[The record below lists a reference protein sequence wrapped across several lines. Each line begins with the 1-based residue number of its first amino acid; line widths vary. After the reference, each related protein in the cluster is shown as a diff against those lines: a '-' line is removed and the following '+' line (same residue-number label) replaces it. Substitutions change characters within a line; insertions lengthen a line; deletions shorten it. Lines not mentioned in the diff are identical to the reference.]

1 MKPKIRA
8 LAPKDKPSII
18 KILNSLSEFKPFEV
32 VVAEELIDSYLQDPT
47 ESGYYIMVA
56 EVDSAVAGYIC
67 YGPTPLTEGTWDIYW
82 VAVAR
87 EKQGQGVGGALIASA
102 EDKIREAQGRLIFVE
117 TSGKPEY
124 EKTKRF
130 YRDQGYE
137 IICQILDFYAPG
149 DDKLILQKRLRR
161 NI

>member
-8 LAPKDKPSII
+8 LTPKDKPSLM
-18 KILNSLSEFKPFEV
+18 KILNSLPEFKPFEV
-32 VVAEELIDSYLQDPT
+32 VVAEELIDSYLQDST

-56 EVDSAVAGYIC
+56 EVDSALAGYIC

-87 EKQGQGVGGALIASA
+87 ERQGQGVGAALLKYA
-102 EDKIREAQGRLIFVE
+102 EDKIRKARGRLIFVE

-130 YRDQGYE
+130 YRDHGYE
-137 IICQILDFYAPG
+137 IICQIQDFYAPG
-149 DDKLILQKRLRR
+149 DDKLILQKRL
-161 NI
+161 